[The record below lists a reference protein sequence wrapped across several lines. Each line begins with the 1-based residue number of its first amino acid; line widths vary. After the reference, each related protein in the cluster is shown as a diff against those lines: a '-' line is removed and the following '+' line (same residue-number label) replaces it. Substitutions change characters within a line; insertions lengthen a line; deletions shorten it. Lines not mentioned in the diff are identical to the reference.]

1 MPCYALTP
9 ISQALLSVELW
20 KINPIGAS
28 YSPTYLFYLSIAG
41 LEVWL
46 GS

>member
-1 MPCYALTP
+1 MPYYALTP
-9 ISQALLSVELW
+9 ISRALLKMELW

-28 YSPTYLFYLSIAG
+28 CSPTYSFYLSIAG